1 MKTLLQ
7 QFNEFL
13 AIDGPRIESFTA
25 LHGTSIDEIVE
36 FHNAVEYALNHPA
49 GYDFSV
55 MKHGST
61 WTMEKRPKVKES
73 VKIQLVRGIPLAGPI
88 NVGGSELYII
98 EHVPYEG

>member
-1 MKTLLQ
+1 VKTLLQ

-13 AIDGPRIESFTA
+13 AIDGLHTELFTA

-36 FHNAVEYALNHPA
+36 FHNAVEYTLNHPSD
-49 GYDFSV
+49 YHFSV
-55 MKHGST
+55 IKQGSA
-61 WTMEKRPKVKES
+61 WTIEKRPKIKEP
-73 VKIQLVRGIPLAGPI
+73 VKIQMVRGIPLAGPI